1 MKPVIKLNTK
11 ANLLRCDDVYEALI
25 NAHSGLSSQES
36 MRLNIKLVLFLTNH
50 IGHAEVVFEA
60 IAKATDPK

>member
-11 ANLLRCDDVYEALI
+11 ANMLRCDDVYEALI
-25 NAHSGLSSQES
+25 NVHTGLSPQES

-50 IGHAEVVFEA
+50 IGHADVIFEA
-60 IAKATDPK
+60 IAKAANPK